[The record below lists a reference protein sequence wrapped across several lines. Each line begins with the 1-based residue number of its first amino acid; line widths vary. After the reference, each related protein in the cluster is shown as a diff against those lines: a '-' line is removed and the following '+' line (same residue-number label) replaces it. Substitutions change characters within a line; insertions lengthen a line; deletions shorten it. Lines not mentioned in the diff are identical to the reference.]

1 MAVRSSARRG
11 RNAGANRRGP
21 SDREIPL
28 ALTFDDVLLLP
39 AHSRVH
45 PREVDLSTKLTSA
58 IGLNIPIVSA
68 AMDTVTESR
77 LAIAMAQQGGLG
89 VIHKNLSIESQAAE
103 VDKVKRSESG
113 MIVDPV
119 TCRPEQRISEALE
132 VMSRYKISGVPV
144 VNDDGKLVGILTN
157 RDLRFETKLDQPIS
171 TRMTR
176 RNLITTPVGTTLEQA
191 KELLHE
197 HRIEKLLVVDR
208 AGNLKGLITVK
219 DIQKAIKYP
228 NAAKDR
234 LGRLRVGAAV
244 GVSRDLVDRAR
255 ELVRAKVDV
264 LVLDSSHGHSQG
276 VLDALVLLKK
286 RLPSTPVVAGNVA
299 TEEGA
304 RDLVRR
310 GADAVKV
317 GIGPGSICTTRVVT
331 GAGVPQIH
339 AIREV
344 SRALAGTRVPLIADG
359 GIKFSGDITKAIAA
373 GADLVMVGSLL
384 AGTEESPGET
394 ILYQGRTF
402 KAYRGM
408 GSLGAMKAGS
418 SDRYFQE
425 SVEAEAAAMTAP
437 MGNGNGGGPLSK
449 LVPEG
454 IEGMVPYKGSVEA
467 LVHQLTGGIRSGMGL
482 AGCPTIQDLKTKAN
496 MVRITSAG
504 LKESHAHD
512 VIITKEAPNYSGEKV

>member
-1 MAVRSSARRG
+1 VSDP
-11 RNAGANRRGP
+11 AGDVP
-21 SDREIPL
+21 F

-39 AHSRVH
+39 AHSTIH
-45 PREVDLSTKLTSA
+45 PREADLRSRITGK

-89 VIHKNLSIESQAAE
+89 VVHKNLSIESQAAE

-119 TCRPEQRISEALE
+119 TCHPEQPIHEALA
-132 VMSRYKISGVPV
+132 VMRKYKISGVPIV
-144 VNDDGKLVGILTN
+144 DHAGKLVGILTN
-157 RDLRFETKLDQPIS
+157 RDLRFETKLDNPIS
-171 TRMTR
+171 SRMTKEH
-176 RNLITTPVGTTLEQA
+176 LITTPVGTSLEAA
-191 KELLHE
+191 KELLHQ

-208 AGNLKGLITVK
+208 QGNLKGLITVK
-219 DIQKAIKYP
+219 DIQKQIKYP
-228 NAAKDR
+228 NACKDR
-234 LGRLRVGAAV
+234 LGRLRVAAAV
-244 GVSRDLVDRAR
+244 GVAADLLDRAAA
-255 ELVRAKVDV
+255 LIRAQADL

-276 VLDALVLLKK
+276 VLDALAELKGK
-286 RLPSTPVVAGNVA
+286 FPETPVVAGNVA
-299 TEEGA
+299 TYEGA
-304 RDLVRR
+304 RDLVRL

-339 AIREV
+339 AIRECA
-344 SRALAGTRVPLIADG
+344 RALAGTEVPLIADG
-359 GIKFSGDITKAIAA
+359 GIKYSGDITKAIAA
-373 GADLVMVGSLL
+373 GAHVVMIGSLF

-408 GSLGAMKAGS
+408 GSLAAMKAGS
-418 SDRYFQE
+418 SDRYFQDTSDE
-425 SVEAEAAAMTAP
+425 SFTAD
-437 MGNGNGGGPLSK
+437 NGGGGGSLSK

-454 IEGMVPYKGSVEA
+454 IEGMVPFKGSLSG
-467 LVHQLTGGIRSGMGL
+467 LVHQLTGGLRSGMGL
-482 AGCPTIQDLKTKAN
+482 TGSKDIEALRTNAKF
-496 MVRITSAG
+496 VRISAAG

-512 VIITKEAPNYSGEKV
+512 VVVTKEAPNYRVD

>member
-1 MAVRSSARRG
+1 MAVRKTIRAARGAARSSL
-11 RNAGANRRGP
+11 
-21 SDREIPL
+21 DREIPL

-45 PREVDLSTKLTSA
+45 PREVDLSTRLTDG
-58 IGLNIPIVSA
+58 IGLNVPIISA

-89 VIHKNLSIESQAAE
+89 IIHKNLTIESQAAE

-119 TCRPEQRISEALE
+119 TCRPEQKISEALL
-132 VMSRYKISGVPV
+132 VMSRFKISGVPV
-144 VNDDGKLVGILTN
+144 VDDRGKLIGILTN
-157 RDLRFETKLDQPIS
+157 RDLRFETRMDLPIS
-171 TRMTR
+171 TRMTKDH
-176 RNLITTPVGTTLEQA
+176 LITTPVGTTLEQA

-228 NAAKDR
+228 NAAKDP

-244 GVSRDLVDRAR
+244 GVSRDMLDRAR
-255 ELVRAKVDV
+255 ALVQAKVDV

-276 VLDALVLLKK
+276 VLDALKLLKSK
-286 RLPSTPVVAGNVA
+286 IPSTPVIAGNVA
-299 TEEGA
+299 TEAGA

-339 AIREV
+339 AIRECA
-344 SRALAGTRVPLIADG
+344 RATGNGRIPLIADG
-359 GIKFSGDITKAIAA
+359 GIKFSGDVTKAIAA
-373 GADLVMVGSLL
+373 GAHLVMVGSLL

-425 SVEAEAAAMTAP
+425 SVETDNAGIGA
-437 MGNGNGGGPLSK
+437 NGNGSSLSK

-467 LVHQLTGGIRSGMGL
+467 LVHQMTGGIRSGMGL
-482 AGCPTIQDLKTKAN
+482 AGCATIEELRTRAQ
-496 MVRITSAG
+496 MIRITSAG

-512 VIITKEAPNYSGEKV
+512 VIITKEAPNYSGEKA